1 MRLFASIELDVHSP
15 KLRASLSSSRR
26 SPNGFLPRQPFAF
39 AHNMTRP
46 AAPLLL
52 ALFEPD
58 IAQNTGAMMRTC
70 ACLGVD
76 AAIIEPAGFRINDSR
91 FRRAAMDYID
101 ALSIESHNSWASF
114 AAWRAANQRRLVLLT
129 TKGDTCLWDFA
140 FREKDIIL
148 VGRESSGVPEAVRVS
163 ADVRVYIPIQ
173 PPLRSLNVG
182 IAATIAMTEGL
193 RQLGRLP
200 SSRKGEG

>member
-1 MRLFASIELDVHSP
+1 MELRISPASGHF
-15 KLRASLSSSRR
+15 
-26 SPNGFLPRQPFAF
+26 PNAF
-39 AHNMTRP
+39 SAANLLLHAQMITP

-91 FRRAAMDYID
+91 FRRAAMDYIN
-101 ALSIESHNSWASF
+101 ALTIESHSSWASF
-114 AAWRAANQRRLVLLT
+114 AAWRAANRRRLALLT
-129 TKGDTCLWDFA
+129 TKGETCLWDFA
-140 FREKDIIL
+140 FREMDIIL
-148 VGRESSGVPEAVRVS
+148 VGRESSGVPEAVRAS
-163 ADVRVYIPIQ
+163 ADVRLRIPIQ
-173 PPLRSLNVG
+173 PHLRSLNVG
-182 IAATIAMTEGL
+182 IAATIAMTEAL

-200 SSRKGEG
+200 SSKKGQG

>member
-1 MRLFASIELDVHSP
+1 
-15 KLRASLSSSRR
+15 
-26 SPNGFLPRQPFAF
+26 
-39 AHNMTRP
+39 MTTP

-91 FRRAAMDYID
+91 FRRAAMDYIN
-101 ALSIESHNSWASF
+101 ALRLESHDSWASF
-114 AAWRAANQRRLVLLT
+114 SAWRALHQRRLVLLT
-129 TKGDTCLWDFA
+129 TKGETGLWDFA

-163 ADVRVYIPIQ
+163 ADVRVHIPIQ

-200 SSRKGEG
+200 SSRKGEE

>member
-1 MRLFASIELDVHSP
+1 MSIAGSFALFSGPEHCL
-15 KLRASLSSSRR
+15 
-26 SPNGFLPRQPFAF
+26 NGSFRGQPSAF
-39 AHNMTRP
+39 ARNMTKL
-46 AAPLLL
+46 ATPLLL

-76 AAIIEPAGFRINDSR
+76 AAIIEPAGFRMNDSR
-91 FRRAAMDYID
+91 FRRAAMDYIN
-101 ALSIESHNSWASF
+101 ALTIESHDSWASF
-114 AAWRAANQRRLVLLT
+114 AAWRAASERRLVLLT
-129 TKGDTCLWDFA
+129 TKGEKCLWDFA
-140 FREKDIIL
+140 FREKDILL

-173 PPLRSLNVG
+173 PHLRSLNVG
-182 IAATIAMTEGL
+182 IAATMAMTEAL

-200 SSRKGEG
+200 SSKKGERE

>member
-1 MRLFASIELDVHSP
+1 
-15 KLRASLSSSRR
+15 
-26 SPNGFLPRQPFAF
+26 
-39 AHNMTRP
+39 MTKP

-91 FRRAAMDYID
+91 FRRAAMDYVD
-101 ALSIESHNSWASF
+101 ALAIESHASWASF
-114 AAWRAANQRRLVLLT
+114 SGWRATSQRRLVLLT
-129 TKGDTCLWDFA
+129 TKGETCLWDFS
-140 FREKDIIL
+140 FHEKDIIL
-148 VGRESSGVPEAVRVS
+148 VGRESSGVPEAVQVS

-182 IAATIAMTEGL
+182 IAAAIAVTEGL
-193 RQLGRLP
+193 RQLGGLP
-200 SSRKGEG
+200 SKKGQG

>member
-1 MRLFASIELDVHSP
+1 MTTSP
-15 KLRASLSSSRR
+15 
-26 SPNGFLPRQPFAF
+26 
-39 AHNMTRP
+39 
-46 AAPLLL
+46 APLLF

-101 ALSIESHNSWASF
+101 ALTLETHNSWAKF
-114 AAWRAANQRRLVLLT
+114 AAWRSDNQRRLVLLT
-129 TKGDTCLWDFA
+129 TKGETCLWDFA

-148 VGRESSGVPEAVRVS
+148 VGRELSGVPEAVRAS

-173 PPLRSLNVG
+173 PHLRSLNVG
-182 IAATIAMTEGL
+182 IAATIAMTEAL

-200 SSRKGEG
+200 SRKGERH

>member
-1 MRLFASIELDVHSP
+1 LEHC
-15 KLRASLSSSRR
+15 
-26 SPNGFLPRQPFAF
+26 PNGGFRRQPFAF
-39 AHNMTRP
+39 ARNMTKP

-76 AAIIEPAGFRINDSR
+76 AAIIEPAGFQINDSR

-101 ALSIESHNSWASF
+101 ALTIESHNSWASF
-114 AAWRAANQRRLVLLT
+114 AAWRADNQRRLVLLT
-129 TKGDTCLWDFA
+129 TKGETCLWDFA

-148 VGRESSGVPEAVRVS
+148 LGRESSGVPEAVRVS

-173 PPLRSLNVG
+173 PHLRSLNVG
-182 IAATIAMTEGL
+182 IAATIAMTEAL

-200 SSRKGEG
+200 SSRKGERD

>member
-1 MRLFASIELDVHSP
+1 
-15 KLRASLSSSRR
+15 
-26 SPNGFLPRQPFAF
+26 
-39 AHNMTRP
+39 MTKP

-76 AAIIEPAGFRINDSR
+76 AAIIEPAGFRITDSR
-91 FRRAAMDYID
+91 FRRAAMDYVD
-101 ALSIESHNSWASF
+101 ALSIESHDSWARF
-114 AAWRAANQRRLVLLT
+114 AAWRAAHQRRLVLLT
-129 TKGDTCLWDFA
+129 TKGETCLWDFA
-140 FREKDIIL
+140 FREKDIL
-148 VGRESSGVPEAVRVS
+148 LMGRESSGVPEAVHVS
-163 ADVRVYIPIQ
+163 ADVRLVIPIQ

-182 IAATIAMTEGL
+182 IAATIAMAEGL

>member
-1 MRLFASIELDVHSP
+1 
-15 KLRASLSSSRR
+15 
-26 SPNGFLPRQPFAF
+26 
-39 AHNMTRP
+39 MTKP

-91 FRRAAMDYID
+91 FRRAAMDYIN

-114 AAWRAANQRRLVLLT
+114 AAWRAASQRRLVLLT
-129 TKGDTCLWDFA
+129 TKGETCLWDFA
-140 FREKDIIL
+140 FHEKDIIL
-148 VGRESSGVPEAVRVS
+148 VGRESSGVPEAVRIS

-173 PPLRSLNVG
+173 PHLRSLNVG
-182 IAATIAMTEGL
+182 IAAAIAMTEGL
-193 RQLGRLP
+193 RQLGCLP
-200 SSRKGEG
+200 SSKKGHG

>member
-1 MRLFASIELDVHSP
+1 
-15 KLRASLSSSRR
+15 
-26 SPNGFLPRQPFAF
+26 
-39 AHNMTRP
+39 MTKP

-91 FRRAAMDYID
+91 FRRAAMDYVN
-101 ALSIESHNSWASF
+101 ALSLETHNSWTSF
-114 AAWRAANQRRLVLLT
+114 SAWRATSQRRLVLLT
-129 TKGDTCLWDFA
+129 TKGETCLWDF
-140 FREKDIIL
+140 FFHEKDIIL
-148 VGRESSGVPEAVRVS
+148 VGRESSGVPDTVQVS

-173 PPLRSLNVG
+173 PRLRSLNVG
-182 IAATIAMTEGL
+182 IAATIALTEGL
-193 RQLGRLP
+193 RQLGCLP
-200 SSRKGEG
+200 SSKKGQE

>member
-1 MRLFASIELDVHSP
+1 LDVHSP
-15 KLRASLSSSRR
+15 GDVALSFILDHC
-26 SPNGFLPRQPFAF
+26 PNGVFRCQPFAF
-39 AHNMTRP
+39 ARNMSKP
-46 AAPLLL
+46 PAPLLL

-76 AAIIEPAGFRINDSR
+76 AAIIEPAGFRISDSR

-101 ALSIESHNSWASF
+101 ALPISSHDSWASF
-114 AAWRAANQRRLVLLT
+114 AAWRAASQRRLVLLT
-129 TKGDTCLWDFA
+129 TKGETCLWDFA
-140 FREKDIIL
+140 FRDKDILL

-163 ADVRVYIPIQ
+163 ADVRVCIPIQ

-182 IAATIAMTEGL
+182 IAATIAMTEAL

-200 SSRKGEG
+200 SSHKGEE